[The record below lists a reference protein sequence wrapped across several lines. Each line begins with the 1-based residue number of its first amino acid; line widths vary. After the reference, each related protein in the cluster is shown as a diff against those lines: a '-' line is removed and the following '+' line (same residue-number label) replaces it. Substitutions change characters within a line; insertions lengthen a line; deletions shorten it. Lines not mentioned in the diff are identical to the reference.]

1 MNNTFNYGIN
11 FNVAGDSQVS
21 AVFLALFRNMDV
33 LQAEITQINQTFN
46 TFSEN
51 TIRAI
56 EGVSQSIQESAN
68 LSKVNFAAMLDFAD
82 RAAASL
88 GNLSAPG
95 ISLEKNLAELS
106 AITGVTGEGLKAI
119 EMAARDTA
127 KTFGTSAVDNVEAYK
142 MMLSQLSPDIAKNS
156 EAMKLMGENAT
167 QIGRASCRER
177 V

>member
-11 FNVAGDSQVS
+11 FNVVGDSQVS

-88 GNLSAPG
+88 GNLSA
-95 ISLEKNLAELS
+95 
-106 AITGVTGEGLKAI
+106 
-119 EMAARDTA
+119 R
-127 KTFGTSAVDNVEAYK
+127 
-142 MMLSQLSPDIAKNS
+142 
-156 EAMKLMGENAT
+156 
-167 QIGRASCRER
+167 
-177 V
+177 